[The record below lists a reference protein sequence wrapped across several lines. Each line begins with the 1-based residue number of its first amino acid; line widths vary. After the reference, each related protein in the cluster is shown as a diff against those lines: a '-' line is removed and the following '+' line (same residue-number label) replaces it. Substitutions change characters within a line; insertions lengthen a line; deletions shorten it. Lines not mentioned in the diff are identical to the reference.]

1 MVIGIIGGGASGMA
15 AALAA
20 AENPQNQV
28 LLLERQQRVGRKLQA
43 TGNGRC
49 NLTNLHALEGGYHGE
64 DREFSKYA
72 LERFSPAETLKW
84 FEHLGLVT
92 VAEATGRVY
101 PFSDQ
106 ANSVVDILRFALDKP
121 NIRLETGVEVQKVK
135 REEAGFRLETTQGV
149 FCCQRL
155 IIACGGLAGTK
166 LGGSM
171 SGYKLLRSFGHRCTR
186 LRPTLV
192 QIKTDWPGITAL
204 KGVRAQCKAEI
215 TCDGVFWSGSVGE
228 IQFTEWGLSGPVM
241 FEISR
246 DVCQKKGNWVCTLD
260 LLPQLQVDA
269 VVSLLEARRETQLPA
284 GELFTGILHNRLGR
298 VLTQECGIASNRRIS
313 ELSLQELSLAAK
325 TAKSFPVHLTE
336 ALGMDSAQVTAGGIA
351 TEEFDNTTLESR
363 LVPGLYACGE
373 VLDVD
378 GDCGGYN
385 LQWAWSSGRLAGQSA
400 GEEENDA

>member
-20 AENPQNQV
+20 AESPQNQV

-64 DREFSKYA
+64 DREFSRYA

-92 VAEATGRVY
+92 VAEPSGRVY

-121 NIRLETGVEVQKVK
+121 NIRLETGAEVQKVK
-135 REEAGFRLETTQGV
+135 REEGGFRLETTQGA
-149 FCCQRL
+149 FFCQRL
-155 IIACGGLAGTK
+155 IVACGGLAGTK

-215 TCDGVFWSGSVGE
+215 TCDGAFWSGSVGE

-246 DVCQKKGNWVCTLD
+246 DVCQKKGNWICTLD

-298 VLTQECGIASNRRIS
+298 VLTQECGIAANRRIS
-313 ELSLQELSLAAK
+313 ELSSEELTLAAK

-336 ALGMDSAQVTAGGIA
+336 ALGMDSAQVTAGGMA
-351 TEEFDNTTLESR
+351 TQEFDNTTLESR
-363 LVPGLYACGE
+363 LVSGLYACGE

-400 GEEENDA
+400 GEEENNA

>member
-20 AENPQNQV
+20 AESPQNQV

-64 DREFSKYA
+64 DREFSRYA

-92 VAEATGRVY
+92 VAEPSGRVY

-121 NIRLETGVEVQKVK
+121 NIRLETGAEVQKVK
-135 REEAGFRLETTQGV
+135 REEGGFRLETTQGA
-149 FCCQRL
+149 FFCQRL
-155 IIACGGLAGTK
+155 IVACGGLAGTK

-215 TCDGVFWSGSVGE
+215 TCDGAFWSGSVGE

-298 VLTQECGIASNRRIS
+298 VLTQECGIAANRRIS
-313 ELSLQELSLAAK
+313 ELSPEELTLAAK

-336 ALGMDSAQVTAGGIA
+336 ALGMDSAQVTAGGMA

-400 GEEENDA
+400 GEEENNA

>member
-20 AENPQNQV
+20 AESPQNQV

-49 NLTNLHALEGGYHGE
+49 NLTNLHAMEGGYHGE
-64 DREFSKYA
+64 NREFSRYA

-92 VAEATGRVY
+92 VAEPSGRVY

-135 REEAGFRLETTQGV
+135 REEEGFRRETTQGV
-149 FCCQRL
+149 FYCHRL
-155 IIACGGLAGTK
+155 IVACGGLAGTK

-171 SGYKLLRSFGHRCTR
+171 SGYKLLRSLGHRCTR
-186 LRPTLV
+186 LRPALV

-215 TCDGVFWSGSVGE
+215 TCDGAFWSGSVGE

-241 FEISR
+241 FELSR
-246 DVCQKKGNWVCTLD
+246 DVCQEKGSWVCRMD
-260 LLPQLQVDA
+260 FLPDMDRET
-269 VVSLLEARRETQLPA
+269 LLEELRRRRETRLPA
-284 GELFTGILHNRLGR
+284 TELFTGILHNRLGR
-298 VLTQECGIASNRRIS
+298 VLTQAAGISLTLAPNQAEHLLVLPRQPHGQFIGDPEKYLCDCTVLEQHATRECLTGTLTASPKILFRADAAPRAVLVEGQPVAFAPGDGFYEIAWEGTGRI
-313 ELSLQELSLAAK
+313 
-325 TAKSFPVHLTE
+325 HI
-336 ALGMDSAQVTAGGIA
+336 QVL
-351 TEEFDNTTLESR
+351 F
-363 LVPGLYACGE
+363 
-373 VLDVD
+373 
-378 GDCGGYN
+378 
-385 LQWAWSSGRLAGQSA
+385 
-400 GEEENDA
+400 

>member
-20 AENPQNQV
+20 TESPQNQV

-64 DREFSKYA
+64 DREFSRYA

-92 VAEATGRVY
+92 VAEPSGRVY

-121 NIRLETGVEVQKVK
+121 NIRLETGAEVQKVK
-135 REEAGFRLETTQGV
+135 REEGGFRLETTQGA
-149 FCCQRL
+149 FFCQRL
-155 IIACGGLAGTK
+155 IVACGGLAGTK

-215 TCDGVFWSGSVGE
+215 TCDGAFWSGSVGE

-298 VLTQECGIASNRRIS
+298 VLTQKCGIAANRRIS
-313 ELSLQELSLAAK
+313 KLSSEELTLAAK

-336 ALGMDSAQVTAGGIA
+336 ALGMDSAQVTAGGMA

-400 GEEENDA
+400 GEEENNA